1 MFGEAGQVL
10 SMSYIPLVSPLAPKS
25 CEELDPVPE
34 SAELTSKI
42 SYETPTPGMSLRAVL
57 AAEKPPPGLKFL
69 QFKRSPNQ
77 GGGGAT
83 GPNPILGDG
92 SNDGE
97 KPPAPSGPFGF
108 LSRYWYILLPIM
120 LMNIMMSPADPQQQ
134 QQQQQHNPAQGQ
146 DVGGGGGGASAAQQ
160 GSAVP
165 SPRVVEA
172 STRAPSTAAGTAAAS
187 SSASRQRRGK
197 RG

>member
-25 CEELDPVPE
+25 CEDLDPVPE

-57 AAEKPPPGLKFL
+57 AGEKPPPGLKFL

-77 GGGGAT
+77 EGGGAT

-92 SNDGE
+92 ANDGQ

-134 QQQQQHNPAQGQ
+134 QQQHNPANGQ
-146 DVGGGGGGASAAQQ
+146 DGGGGGTSAAQQ

-165 SPRVVEA
+165 SPSAVEA
-172 STRAPSTAAGTAAAS
+172 PTRAPSTAAGTAGAS